1 MSSTYGQ
8 GLSGKM
14 PNERNH
20 AYHAALPSLGRR
32 ANDQCIK
39 VVKID
44 LLNVSNRSDWSSR
57 VVWGIGQNLPS
68 IKALFH
74 VLDRALQLI
83 WCDAAQG
90 GVRDAASAPRT
101 NQIAEVGIFD
111 GRKGSICLC
120 LLRNCLVLSSILR
133 NRKLYSGRW
142 QQQRDIHY
150 LHEVVYGIIVI
161 ISDRE
166 SKVQNVEYRV
176 LGA

>member
-1 MSSTYGQ
+1 MSSTCGQ

-44 LLNVSNRSDWSSR
+44 LLDVSNRSDWSSR

-68 IKALFH
+68 IKAPFQ
-74 VLDRALQLI
+74 VQDRALQLI

-101 NQIAEVGIFD
+101 NQIAEVSIFD
-111 GRKGSICLC
+111 GRTGSICLC
-120 LLRNCLVLSSILR
+120 LSSLLR

-176 LGA
+176 RSA

>member
-1 MSSTYGQ
+1 MSSTCGQ

-68 IKALFH
+68 IKAPFQ

-101 NQIAEVGIFD
+101 DQIAEASIFG
-111 GRKGSICLC
+111 GRTGSICLC
-120 LLRNCLVLSSILR
+120 LSSLLR

-166 SKVQNVEYRV
+166 PKAQNVEYRV